1 MIRITIYRHGQTN
14 WNLKGFTQGH
24 TNVPLNL
31 TGLGQAFTLAKQV
44 DLKKCD
50 LILSSDL
57 SRAHQTARVATQ
69 KFNENI
75 PFVISKN
82 LREMSFGKYEGKH
95 SSIFIKECA
104 DILKIMN
111 DFSHEQTFDVKIPEG
126 ECHRDTINRFLQ
138 CLEDNINNY
147 PFARNI
153 LVFSH
158 GGLMCNLVKYIALEK
173 KYFDNCESLELL
185 YSPETK
191 KLTLAS

>member
-1 MIRITIYRHGQTN
+1 MIHITIYRHGQTN
-14 WNLKGFTQGH
+14 WNLKNYTQGH
-24 TNVPLNL
+24 TNIPLNL
-31 TGLGQAFTLAKQV
+31 TGLGQAFVLAKQV
-44 DLKKCD
+44 ELKKCD

-57 SRAHQTARVATQ
+57 SRAHQTARVAT
-69 KFNENI
+69 KNFNANI

-95 SSIFIKECA
+95 SSIFVKECQKELA
-104 DILKIMN
+104 IMD
-111 DFSHEQTFDVKIPEG
+111 DFSHKQTFDIKIPEG

-158 GGLMCNLVKYIALEK
+158 GGLMRNLVKYIALK
-173 KYFDNCESLELL
+173 QQTFGNCESLELL
-185 YSPETK
+185 YYPETK
-191 KLTLAS
+191 KLTLAN